1 MSLGRVVRWWRPLRR
16 SDGARTASTPLPH
29 VCIVMYDYNRD
40 MMIEEEIMNALAYG
54 TVDNQPGSVA
64 KLQQVSDFFK
74 TSRWPAEYAK
84 TTHRLHPGDARDL
97 SWIADKTIHLVV
109 TMPLYADIMTRTRK
123 ICIAV
128 VGVNHAAG
136 YTSFEGDRSFTTD
149 GTARFKHPSQEAAE
163 PSEDSKHWRG
173 QHLMSS

>member
-1 MSLGRVVRWWRPLRR
+1 MRRGMSLGRVLRWWRPLRR

-74 TSRWPAEYAK
+74 TSRWPATRARGARERPHALTSRNTK
-84 TTHRLHPGDARDL
+84 RPPPHRQGPPR
-97 SWIADKTIHLVV
+97 
-109 TMPLYADIMTRTRK
+109 
-123 ICIAV
+123 
-128 VGVNHAAG
+128 
-136 YTSFEGDRSFTTD
+136 
-149 GTARFKHPSQEAAE
+149 
-163 PSEDSKHWRG
+163 
-173 QHLMSS
+173 